1 MSARA
6 SFMAVSRSPLRGST
20 AMPRPAPVGT
30 VSRIRRL
37 SRASVATMAWT
48 SSTISASTAPAA
60 SATAEAS
67 TSGYGP
73 TSIASGSR
81 AEIAQACPVEPSTT
95 ATSSPSARSSSPV
108 RSGRASA
115 FTTNAW
121 RTRTYG
127 SDRFTRL
134 SSSAVIGAPA
144 TTTSA
149 WPSSSEEKGSPS
161 AGTSRDSSPSLRAT
175 SRTMSTSN
183 PVGPS
188 GPENE
193 YGEVGAAP
201 TVSSPSSSVAT
212 SALARPTV
220 MGVSGRGSRRRTPT
234 SSRSAV
240 TANEGKA
247 RVGRERGEV
256 YASPGRGVW
265 SRSTSAQV
273 IGTAG
278 ESIGGAWG
286 RQPRSAHQLGR
297 ASLQRDTV
305 GLDLVQEDEGT
316 PIQRGQLV
324 GIVEG
329 DGLGHPLKGRV
340 DREAV
345 QVRLDP
351 RTDRGGI
358 LGPALDR
365 QADPFP
371 DQAGPVLAPRGEQRG
386 SGLPVGR
393 LVGRSKAP
401 LPLEVAGA

>member
-247 RVGRERGEV
+247 RVGRERGEA
-256 YASPGRGVW
+256 YASPGRALV
-265 SRSTSAQV
+265 
-273 IGTAG
+273 
-278 ESIGGAWG
+278 EEEGG
-286 RQPRSAHQLGR
+286 P
-297 ASLQRDTV
+297 
-305 GLDLVQEDEGT
+305 

-324 GIVEG
+324 GIIEG

-358 LGPALDR
+358 LGPTLDR

-371 DQAGPVLAPRGEQRG
+371 DQAGRVVALRGEQRG